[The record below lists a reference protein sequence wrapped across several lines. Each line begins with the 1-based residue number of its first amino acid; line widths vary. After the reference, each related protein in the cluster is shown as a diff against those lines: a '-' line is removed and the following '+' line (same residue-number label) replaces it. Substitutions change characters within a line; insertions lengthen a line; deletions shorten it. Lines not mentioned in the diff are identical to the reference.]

1 MNESGSLFY
10 ITRTGAI
17 DSCATFFLTHN
28 ALHTPKR
35 TGMSK
40 RRAPGSGL
48 KGAELFKAIS
58 TLEELDRLSQA
69 EELEEDADV
78 DAEASQV
85 ASEKIKDLLA
95 ILKAKA
101 EGPTVSSAS
110 WCHPSNFLINDSPI
124 HYPA

>member
-1 MNESGSLFY
+1 
-10 ITRTGAI
+10 
-17 DSCATFFLTHN
+17 
-28 ALHTPKR
+28 
-35 TGMSK
+35 MSK